1 MDPQSNKYATGGEN
15 KATAGAKLNDSPDTV
30 QYQLKGL
37 QHLYAHKMCVVCML
51 YSWTVRGRSCN
62 YMCVKLTELVVTRI

>member
-30 QYQLKGL
+30 QYQLKG
-37 QHLYAHKMCVVCML
+37 K
-51 YSWTVRGRSCN
+51 SWTVHGRSSN
-62 YMCVKLTELVVTRI
+62 YMCVKLTELVVTCI